1 MDKYDVLH
9 ICLNGHII
17 DNGLENADYD
27 GSTCPICG
35 FPTID
40 ECLNCETKIQDSERD
55 VYIDKPIM
63 APSHCHS
70 CREPFPW
77 TLTIGNAKD
86 LVHMLDGLTF
96 GDQQRLIQHV
106 GLITKD
112 SPEAVVAAKSAKKL
126 LGEFDSRH
134 ARALLDILEDIASEP
149 ARKFITALAVS
160 LPLTH
165 LARSQEIAD
174 IVTLL

>member
-1 MDKYDVLH
+1 MNEYDVLH

-17 DNGLENADYD
+17 DSGIENADYD

-40 ECLNCETKIQDSERD
+40 ECLNCETKIKDSELD
-55 VYIDKPIM
+55 MYIDKPIM
-63 APSHCHS
+63 APSHCHN

-112 SPEAVVAAKSAKKL
+112 SPEAVVAAKSVKKL
-126 LGEFDSRH
+126 LSESNNRY
-134 ARALLDILEDIASEP
+134 ALTLMDILEDIASKQ
-149 ARKFITALAVS
+149 ARRLMLGLALS
-160 LPLTH
+160 LSLSPV
-165 LARSQEIAD
+165 AQSQDVVNIAS
-174 IVTLL
+174 LF

>member
-1 MDKYDVLH
+1 MDKYDMLH

-17 DNGLENADYD
+17 DNGIQNDDYD
-27 GSTCPICG
+27 GSTCPLCG

-40 ECLNCETKIQDSERD
+40 ECLNCETKIRDSELD
-55 VYIDKPIM
+55 LYIDKPIM

-70 CREPFPW
+70 CGEPFPW

-106 GLITKD
+106 KLITKD

-126 LGEFDSRH
+126 LSESNSRY
-134 ARALLDILEDIASEP
+134 ALTLMDILADIASKP
-149 ARKFITALAVS
+149 ARRLILALALS
-160 LPLTH
+160 LSL
-165 LARSQEIAD
+165 SQAVQSQDVVNIAN
-174 IVTLL
+174 LL